1 MILKDKVVL
10 VTGGTGSFGKKFTQT
25 LLRDHEPKKLIV
37 FSRDEWKQSEMAR
50 HFCDPRLRFFIG
62 DVRDKDRLQRAFTG
76 VDVVVHAA
84 ALKQIP
90 TAEYNPLEVIKTN
103 VLGAANVIDAAI
115 DQGVKKVVALSTDK
129 AANPVNLYGASKL
142 CSDKL
147 FISGNVYSGA
157 HRTKFSVVRYGNV
170 VGSRGSVIP
179 LFLKMRDKGKIP
191 ITDRRMTRF
200 WITLEQGVNLVIQAL
215 TEMHGGEIFVP
226 KVPSMSLTDL
236 ADAIA
241 PGCEHEVIGIRP
253 GEKLHEVMVTPED
266 SRRTVELDEFYV
278 IHPDFPQLH
287 SETNWKEG
295 KRVPDG
301 FSYASDSN
309 SKWLTREEL
318 QSLVNSLD
326 G

>member
-1 MILKDKVVL
+1 
-10 VTGGTGSFGKKFTQT
+10 
-25 LLRDHEPKKLIV
+25 
-37 FSRDEWKQSEMAR
+37 
-50 HFCDPRLRFFIG
+50 
-62 DVRDKDRLQRAFTG
+62 
-76 VDVVVHAA
+76 
-84 ALKQIP
+84 
-90 TAEYNPLEVIKTN
+90 
-103 VLGAANVIDAAI
+103 
-115 DQGVKKVVALSTDK
+115 
-129 AANPVNLYGASKL
+129 
-142 CSDKL
+142 
-147 FISGNVYSGA
+147 
-157 HRTKFSVVRYGNV
+157 VVRYGNV